1 MHFIVTGGAGFI
13 GSHLIEALLAED
25 HQLTVIDNL
34 STGKPQNL
42 SNHPNLRFLKADILT
57 GLSADLPRQLSDHRY
72 NGLVHLA
79 ATPSVEQ
86 SWLSPLVAHD
96 NNLSTTLAVIQL
108 CHQLTIPRL
117 VFASSAAVYGN
128 PQQISISEATPT
140 TPISP
145 YGLHKLAS
153 EQYIALF
160 SQQFGLSSVNLR
172 MFNVFGPRQAPDSPY
187 SGAISIFTSAML
199 ATRPL
204 TLYGDGSQTR
214 DFVYVKDVAIAFK
227 KALTLP
233 LSPGSSL
240 TCNIG
245 TGQAISLLGLIDTL
259 KTCLPHWK
267 AGLTLKPPRSGD
279 IQHSQA
285 DIGLATAK
293 LDFTP
298 QWSLEKGLRSLINDL
313 SRLY

>member
-13 GSHLIEALLAED
+13 GSHLIETLLIED

-42 SNHPNLRFLKADILT
+42 SNHTNLRFLKADILT
-57 GLSADLPRQLSDHRY
+57 DLSADLPSQLSDYRY
-72 NGLVHLA
+72 DGLVHLA

-86 SWLSPLVAHD
+86 SWLAPLVAHD

-108 CHQLTIPRL
+108 CHQLNIPRL

-128 PQQISISEATPT
+128 PQQIPISEAAPT
-140 TPISP
+140 APISP

-153 EQYIALF
+153 EQYITLF
-160 SQQFGLSSVNLR
+160 SKQFGISAVNLR

-187 SGAISIFTSAML
+187 SGAISIFASAMI

-245 TGQAISLLGLIDTL
+245 TGQAISLLRLIDTL
-259 KTCLPHWK
+259 KICLPQRD

-285 DIGLATAK
+285 DIALATAK
-293 LDFTP
+293 LEFTP

-313 SRLY
+313 SKLY